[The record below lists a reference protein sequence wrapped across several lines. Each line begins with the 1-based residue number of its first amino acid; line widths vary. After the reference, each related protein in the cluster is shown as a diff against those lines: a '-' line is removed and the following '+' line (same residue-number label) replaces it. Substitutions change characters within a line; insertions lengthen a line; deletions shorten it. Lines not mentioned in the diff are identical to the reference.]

1 MEQDT
6 EIGRVV
12 ALDEAH
18 KVSGLHVVVS
28 FPFLIDSST

>member
-18 KVSGLHVVVS
+18 KVRAIQSLVYRC
-28 FPFLIDSST
+28 

>member
-6 EIGRVV
+6 KIGRVV

-18 KVSGLHVVVS
+18 KVRHSRIRPHTN
-28 FPFLIDSST
+28 DC